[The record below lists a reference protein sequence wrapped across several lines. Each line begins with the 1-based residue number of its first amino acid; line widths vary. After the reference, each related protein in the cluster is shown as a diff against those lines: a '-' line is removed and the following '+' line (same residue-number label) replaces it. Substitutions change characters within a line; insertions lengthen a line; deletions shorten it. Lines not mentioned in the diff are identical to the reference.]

1 MMADSDDEAADIANV
16 LLEPVDTG
24 EDPFS
29 FNDGPVTKKRKS
41 IYRNPPQIG
50 SLEGFDLFSN
60 DAPLKSKVSGS
71 AFKTMGI
78 FA

>member
-1 MMADSDDEAADIANV
+1 MADSDDEAADIANV
-16 LLEPVDTG
+16 LLEAVDNG

-41 IYRNPPQIG
+41 ANRNPRQI
-50 SLEGFDLFSN
+50 SSTEGFDLFSN
-60 DAPLKSKVSGS
+60 DTPTKSKLSGS
-71 AFKTMGI
+71 SFKTMGI